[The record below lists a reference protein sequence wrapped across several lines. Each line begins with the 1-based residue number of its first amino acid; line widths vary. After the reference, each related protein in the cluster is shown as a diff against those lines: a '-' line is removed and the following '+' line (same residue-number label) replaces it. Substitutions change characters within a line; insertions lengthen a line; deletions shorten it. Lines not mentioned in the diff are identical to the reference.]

1 MVIGLFAGVANADP
15 KPQPIDI
22 KPIRDQLQVAQ
33 DAKGGLYVF
42 TLGNGARL
50 WYGTGKEL
58 YEQPVNSRSANGD
71 AWTLNVW
78 APRLSNMQSATL
90 RKTADNTYDR
100 YCNAETDTMGLTLLT
115 GDRAKQA
122 LDKHVLMTEFLGR
135 RAKFLARDEAAIYYY
150 VDRLKTGKGDR
161 LFVGKKGAMKEIEL
175 LDIASDSSGSVYTS
189 KTGEL
194 RLVDTRND
202 GGTLTAAWVKGDK
215 RTELIRVDLD
225 VNSHV
230 IFSELGIYKQLG
242 TLCDDL

>member
-1 MVIGLFAGVANADP
+1 MVIGLFAGVAAADP

-42 TLGNGARL
+42 IHGKTSRL

-58 YEQPVNSRSANGD
+58 YEQWVTGTVANGD
-71 AWTLNVW
+71 AWQIDAW
-78 APRLSNMQSATL
+78 SPRLSRMQPGLL
-90 RKTADNTYDR
+90 RRTEANTYERWCSDEI
-100 YCNAETDTMGLTLLT
+100 ETAQLTLLT

-122 LDKHVLMTEFLGR
+122 LDKHVLMTELLGR
-135 RAKFLARDEAAIYYY
+135 RPRFLARDESAVYYY
-150 VDRLKTGKGDR
+150 VDQLVGGKGVR
-161 LFVGKKGAMKEIEL
+161 LFVGKKGAMKQVDL
-175 LDIASDSSGSVYTS
+175 LDTAIDSAGSVYTA

-194 RLVDTRND
+194 RLVDTHQGD
-202 GGTLTAAWVKGDK
+202 AMTAAWVKGDK
-215 RTELIRVDLD
+215 RTPLIWLDRD

-230 IFSELGIYKQLG
+230 IFSELGIYKQIG